1 MDTTRSEENY
11 LKAIYHLSKDGV
23 KRISPNSIAESV
35 NVNPASVIDMIKKLV
50 RKDLINYSREQGAIL
65 TEKGHQIALIIV
77 RSHRLWEVFLVEK
90 LGYSWGE
97 IHDIAEQL
105 EHVKHPELV
114 DKLESF
120 LDFPAFDPHGDP
132 IPDKKGDYPISKKIF
147 LSGLELDMECTV
159 ISVSDDNVNF
169 LNYLEKLSIKI
180 GTKIKVIE
188 KNSFDDSLFIQV
200 ESNAPI
206 FVSRKFADSL
216 FVI

>member
-11 LKAIYHLSKDGV
+11 LKAIYHLSKDDV

-50 RKDLINYSREQGAIL
+50 RKNLIDYSREQGANL
-65 TEKGHQIALIIV
+65 TKKGHQIALRIV

-188 KNSFDDSLFIQV
+188 KNSFDDSLSIQV

>member
-11 LKAIYHLSKDGV
+11 LKAIYHLSKDDV

-50 RKDLINYSREQGAIL
+50 RKNLINYSREQGANL
-65 TEKGHQIALIIV
+65 TKKGHQIALRIV

-132 IPDKKGDYPISKKIF
+132 IPYKKGDYPISKKIF

-188 KNSFDDSLFIQV
+188 KNSFDDSLSIQV